1 MTGYFQ
7 FFVHEFYVPDSVEI
21 TVQKASRGSQVY
33 SEAEIMRC
41 ENCQGFIQ
49 ERRWCKYL
57 GREASA
63 EQRSCRS
70 FLRIRR
76 SNQSEETKQAKRT
89 DGWGCPERRSRADPS
104 CLSKFCKWIPGT
116 HALCPLLEKEGKK
129 LARLKVAAT

>member
-1 MTGYFQ
+1 MDIFQ
-7 FFVHEFYVPDSVEI
+7 FFVHEFYVLDSVEV
-21 TVQKASRGSQVY
+21 TVQKSRGCQVY

-41 ENCQGFIQ
+41 KNCQGFIL

-70 FLRIRR
+70 FLRIRQL
-76 SNQSEETKQAKRT
+76 NQNREMKQTKKT
-89 DGWGCPERRSRADPS
+89 VGWICPEGRSRAEPS

-116 HALCPLLEKEGKK
+116 HTICPLLEKEGKK
-129 LARLKVAAT
+129 LVRLKVAAT